1 MNVCQCTPDVW
12 TGPVCQTRKY
22 TSHIDSCHICFSHLA
37 IRIFWSF
44 DNNLL
49 DLYNNFPGV
58 AVNGPT
64 YTSPGIN
71 GYGACLYLNASASQ
85 SMTVYSPPFLNM
97 AYTSF
102 TLFAW
107 VKATTFHN
115 TATGP
120 YSDNAIFGQF
130 QENIQ
135 DHSLHII
142 VRNQYIYLGFFSD
155 DISGTIFLRP
165 GSWYHVC
172 TFCLYVALL
181 LSYCD
186 LFRWPTSTTIQHWLS
201 LSMWTGC

>member
-1 MNVCQCTPDVW
+1 MGMNVCQCTPDVW

-22 TSHIDSCHICFSHLA
+22 TSHIDYCHICFSYLA
-37 IRIFWSF
+37 IRILWSF

-64 YTSPGIN
+64 YTSPGIT
-71 GYGACLYLNASASQ
+71 GYGACLYLNATASQ
-85 SMTVYSPPFLNM
+85 SMLVYSPPFLNM
-97 AYTSF
+97 AYTSL

-130 QENIQ
+130 EQNIR
-135 DHSLHII
+135 DHSLHIA
-142 VRNQYIYLGFFSD
+142 VRNQYIYLGFFGD

-165 GSWYHVC
+165 GIWYHVC
-172 TFCLYVALL
+172 TFCQYAALL
-181 LSYCD
+181 LLYCD
-186 LFRWPTSTTIQHWLS
+186 LFRWPMSTTIQH
-201 LSMWTGC
+201 